1 MEGLIIGLD
10 LCDAYTQISCVGKE
24 KIWSFPTVL
33 CKKKNED
40 LWVAGE
46 DVHSRY
52 LEGGYVR
59 MDKLFGLSRRDR
71 TFVIDGKEYSGL
83 ELLRRFLKLV
93 IGRVLKECGE
103 KRILQMV
110 ITLVQA
116 DSRMMDRLLYC
127 ADYLGIPRN
136 RFHVISHGESFI
148 YYVLNQKKE
157 VWSNYVGMFE
167 LSPNGLRYYEMKVQ
181 KGIRQTTVFSD
192 SETLMERFDFQLL
205 ESDFGTKKTDQMLCA
220 HAQRL
225 MAKKLYSAVLL
236 TGRGFEKWE
245 WASGFMDV
253 LGRRRKVYG
262 ESSLYVKGAAYRA
275 ADYLNETTAFPYVMA
290 CEGRLEATVSM
301 EVIHREK
308 PTPLVIAAAG
318 DNWYEARSTMECILD
333 NQKELIFSVQRL
345 DSRKKSEVRIS
356 LEEFPSRPNRT
367 TRVQIRVVFLD
378 EHTMVV
384 MVKDKGF
391 GELFPSSNAVIRKE
405 IQL

>member
-33 CKKKNED
+33 CKKKDED

-46 DVHSRY
+46 DVHSLC

-59 MDKLFGLSRRDR
+59 MDKLYGLSRRDR

-83 ELLRRFLKLV
+83 DLLRRFLKLI

-103 KRILQMV
+103 KRILQLV
-110 ITLVQA
+110 ITLVQV

-127 ADYLGIPRN
+127 ADYLGIPRK

-205 ESDFGTKKTDQMLCA
+205 ESDFGVKKTDQMLCA

-275 ADYLNETTAFPYVMA
+275 SDYLKETTAFPYVMA

-301 EVIHREK
+301 EVILREK

-333 NQKELIFSVQRL
+333 NQKELVFSVQRL
-345 DSRKKSEVRIS
+345 DSRKKNEVRIS

>member
-33 CKKKNED
+33 CKKKEED
-40 LWVAGE
+40 LWVVGE

-71 TFVIDGKEYSGL
+71 TFVIDRKEYSGL

-93 IGRVLKECGE
+93 IGRVLRECGE
-103 KRILQMV
+103 KRILQLV
-110 ITLVQA
+110 ITLVQV

-136 RFHVISHGESFI
+136 RFHVISHGESFL

-167 LSPNGLRYYEMKVQ
+167 LSQNGLRYYEMKVQ

-192 SETLMERFDFQLL
+192 SETLEERFDFQLL
-205 ESDFGTKKTDQMLCA
+205 ESDFGAKKTDQMLCA

-236 TGRGFEKWE
+236 TGRGFEKQE
-245 WASGFMDV
+245 WASGFMDM
-253 LGRRRKVYG
+253 LCKRRKVYG
-262 ESSLYVKGAAYRA
+262 ESYLYVKGAAYRA

-333 NQKELIFSVQRL
+333 NQKELVFSVQRL
-345 DSRKKSEVRIS
+345 DSRKKNEVRIS

-391 GELFPSSNAVIRKE
+391 GELFPASNAVIRKE
-405 IQL
+405 IPL